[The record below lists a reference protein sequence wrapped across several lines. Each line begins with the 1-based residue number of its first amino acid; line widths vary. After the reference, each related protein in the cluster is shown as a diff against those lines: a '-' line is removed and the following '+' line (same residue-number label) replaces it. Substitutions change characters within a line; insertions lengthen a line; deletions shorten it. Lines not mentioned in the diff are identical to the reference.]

1 MGKIRIKICGL
12 YRDCDVEWVNRWKPD
27 YAGFVCYPPSHR
39 YVTRE
44 QIRAF
49 RNQLSPEIPAVGVF
63 VNEPVESVAAYLT
76 EGILQIA
83 QLHGQEDEA
92 YISELRKLAPDGRIW
107 KAYKIRS
114 EEDLKQAEASAADRV
129 LLDNGYGTGKCF
141 DWGLLSDHGLKRE
154 FLLAGGLSPENAEE
168 AVRAFHPWGID
179 VSSGVETDRKKD
191 PEKIRQMIEK
201 IRRL

>member
-1 MGKIRIKICGL
+1 MGGIRIKICGL
-12 YRDCDVEWVNRWKPD
+12 YRDCDVEWVNRWEPD

-39 YVTRE
+39 YVTKE
-44 QIRAF
+44 QIRVF
-49 RNQLSPEIPAVGVF
+49 RKQLSQEIPAVGVF
-63 VNEPVESVAAYLT
+63 VNEPVESVAAYLN
-76 EGILQIA
+76 EGILQTA
-83 QLHGQEDEA
+83 QLHGQEDAA
-92 YISELRKLAPDGRIW
+92 YISELRKLAPDCRIW

-141 DWGLLSDHGLKRE
+141 DWSLLSGYGLKRE

>member
-1 MGKIRIKICGL
+1 
-12 YRDCDVEWVNRWKPD
+12 
-27 YAGFVCYPPSHR
+27 
-39 YVTRE
+39 
-44 QIRAF
+44 
-49 RNQLSPEIPAVGVF
+49 
-63 VNEPVESVAAYLT
+63 
-76 EGILQIA
+76 
-83 QLHGQEDEA
+83 
-92 YISELRKLAPDGRIW
+92 
-107 KAYKIRS
+107 
-114 EEDLKQAEASAADRV
+114 V

-141 DWGLLSDHGLKRE
+141 DWSLLSDHGLKRE